1 MRLVTYLREQR
12 ERVGVVLE
20 DQVVDLAALA
30 HHAGSPSPSFESMTA
45 FLQGGGKAQEDAG
58 RLLAKFP
65 APELAQLPLTA
76 PLSAVTLQASVPR
89 PGKIIALG
97 LNYRDHAAEQG
108 IEVPRW
114 PLIFAKFSSS
124 VTGPYDPIILPSE
137 DAEVDYEVELG
148 VVIGRRGRRI
158 GEDQA
163 LDYVAGYLV
172 VDDVSARKWQ
182 FADQQWT
189 RGKSCDTFAP
199 LGPWLTTRD
208 EVADPHDLTLETR
221 VNGEIRQQSNTSNMI
236 FRIPAAIAF
245 ISASITLEPGDIIAT
260 GTPPGVGMFRKP
272 PTFLRPGDL
281 VETEVEGLGCL
292 RNTVQAP

>member
-45 FLQGGGKAQEDAG
+45 FLQSGGKAQEHAE

-65 APELAQLPLTA
+65 APELAQLPLTDL
-76 PLSAVTLQASVPR
+76 LSAVTLQASVPR

-148 VVIGRRGRRI
+148 VVIGRRGRKI

-199 LGPWLTTRD
+199 MGPWLTTRD